1 VILSIPTANFS
12 GVFSNAAL
20 TISGS
25 NTILTFN
32 SSGSYVA

>member
-1 VILSIPTANFS
+1 VILSIPTVSFS
-12 GVFSNAAL
+12 GIFSNAVL